1 MESNSSSNVESD
13 RNFKQNQDAGEK
25 KSEGNDSDVV
35 YFDCKN
41 CRNTFSVRRD
51 QENRDPNSK
60 ADVCKNCTAKQRFQN
75 AMISSEDTSESIIRK
90 TSPSVSFCHQP
101 VPPAVQSEFD
111 AINMSPLT
119 TSNGGD
125 DGGGAG
131 GDSSSSN
138 GGGEELIN
146 FQSSPF
152 VIGETHT
159 SALSIKPPKN
169 TSSNFGVMHLYESN
183 GVLDTELESLIKDAN
198 GKRIDKFYAG
208 VDVIYKPTGRKVAS
222 CVPLLCPARVFYAV
236 ADEKD
241 LHCDVIVGILL
252 DSHGSPYPI
261 IAVYDAYHQFK
272 NLTKGRNVIHSYF
285 GRFQPTSIVH
295 DFTAEQFKALSQELY
310 SYLNIKS
317 ALQEM
322 EGIYTVDDDSD

>member
-1 MESNSSSNVESD
+1 
-13 RNFKQNQDAGEK
+13 
-25 KSEGNDSDVV
+25 
-35 YFDCKN
+35 
-41 CRNTFSVRRD
+41 
-51 QENRDPNSK
+51 
-60 ADVCKNCTAKQRFQN
+60 
-75 AMISSEDTSESIIRK
+75 
-90 TSPSVSFCHQP
+90 
-101 VPPAVQSEFD
+101 
-111 AINMSPLT
+111 
-119 TSNGGD
+119 
-125 DGGGAG
+125 
-131 GDSSSSN
+131 
-138 GGGEELIN
+138 
-146 FQSSPF
+146 
-152 VIGETHT
+152 
-159 SALSIKPPKN
+159 
-169 TSSNFGVMHLYESN
+169 MHLYESN

-222 CVPLLCPARVFYAV
+222 CVPLLCPARVFYSV

-295 DFTAEQFKALSQELY
+295 DFTAEEFKGLSQELY

-322 EGIYTVDDDSD
+322 EGIYNILNINDDDTLLIDNNYYHFIINN